1 RRGAKQH
8 FPLAAEHK
16 TVYEGG
22 MQSVTLHDI
31 AKRAGVSVATVSLAL
46 RGRGEVSHKRAE
58 EIRALAKEM
67 GYRPNPMLAALASK
81 RFSNAKA
88 QQGTPLAIFEFP
100 QMPGQSAPKTNLYRK
115 ALMDEAKRLGY
126 APNYYPIEPDTSPAA
141 LYRQIYSRAVQ
152 GIVVNG
158 SVDMEGFGAQFDWAP
173 FSIVQCA
180 RYWAEYPFH
189 TVRSNIFQSVKLVFT
204 KLRERGY
211 RRIGFAI
218 GRHDVLLEDDEDRHG
233 AAIALENAHLPK
245 KDRLPA
251 YVSAFDDRKAFLA
264 WFDANEPDV
273 VVGFNAVQ
281 YWFLRD
287 KGIKIPDDVGFA
299 VLHGGH
305 ESDTI
310 AGLSQNTDEI
320 ARQSIQQ
327 LDLLIRNHE
336 RGIAENPI
344 HILLPS
350 TWYDGASLRPVKA

>member
-1 RRGAKQH
+1 M
-8 FPLAAEHK
+8 
-16 TVYEGG
+16 GG

-46 RGRGEVSHKRAE
+46 RGRGEVSRKRAD
-58 EIRALAKEM
+58 EIRTLAREM

-81 RFSNAKA
+81 RFSSAKT

-100 QMPGQSAPKTNLYRK
+100 QIPGQAPQQVNLYRQ
-115 ALMDEAKRLGY
+115 ALVEEARRLGY
-126 APNYYPIEPDTSPAA
+126 APNHHPIAVDTPAA
-141 LYRQIYSRAVQ
+141 ALHRQLYSRAVQ
-152 GIVVNG
+152 GIVLNG
-158 SVDMEGFGAQFDWAP
+158 SVDMEGFGAQFDWTP
-173 FSIVQCA
+173 FSVVQCA

-211 RRIGFAI
+211 KRIGFAI

-233 AAIALENAHLPK
+233 AAIALETAHLPK
-245 KDRLPA
+245 KDRLPP
-251 YVSAFDDRKAFLA
+251 YLHAFDDRNAFIA
-264 WFDANEPDV
+264 WFRANKPDV

-287 KGIKIPDDVGFA
+287 EGVSIPGDVGFA
-299 VLHGGH
+299 VLHGGS
-305 ESDTI
+305 ESEQI

-320 ARQSIQQ
+320 ARHSIQQ

-336 RGIAENPI
+336 RGTTPNPI

-350 TWYDGASLRPVKA
+350 TWCDGKSLRPAGP